1 MRHHAYT
8 ASVSD
13 SIDGRSERRQSPGL
27 AERVRV
33 FILHDLWHLDLRP
46 RSLTAS
52 GVRLL
57 QLGVMITRG
66 FIRDEL
72 LLRASA
78 LTYVSL
84 LSLMPLLLVT
94 VSLIGLVGGQ
104 DRIVD
109 MLVGQLTAVS
119 PDAREIILARLR
131 ETQIGSLGTV
141 GGSLLIVTAIMTLRH
156 LEKTLNDIWG
166 IRKGRSWS
174 RRFADYLAVLVVAP
188 ILTATAVSLSTTM
201 QSGELFTQ
209 VLDRPLIAAAFGS
222 GLRYLPHV
230 LLTIAFT
237 FLYWFFPNTRVR
249 PLSALL
255 GGVIA
260 MLLFSLARHVYVD
273 LNIGAASYSVI
284 FGGMVALPL
293 VMVWLF
299 VCWSIVLLGAEVVFA
314 HQNLSHY
321 RQELTQVAPGPAERE
336 AVGLRIALEIAAAFR
351 RGHGPPIAS
360 GLSEELGVSVRTVR
374 EMLEALEV
382 SGIIVRCTSD
392 DGDTAYLP
400 ARPLDLIT
408 VSNVLDALRG
418 GRRASVSGVIT
429 RHGQISPF
437 DTAVGAVLD
446 ELDAARAGLAD
457 VRSLADLLTTVVESP
472 ARVPPSEEGS

>member
-1 MRHHAYT
+1 M
-8 ASVSD
+8 SD
-13 SIDGRSERRQSPGL
+13 SIEGRSGRRLTPGL

-33 FILHDLWHLDLRP
+33 FILRDLWRLDLRP

-52 GVRLL
+52 GIRLL
-57 QLGVMITRG
+57 QLAVMITRG

-104 DRIVD
+104 DRIID

-119 PDAREIILARLR
+119 PEAREMILVRLR
-131 ETQIGSLGTV
+131 ETNIGSLGTV
-141 GGSLLIVTAIMTLRH
+141 GGSLLIVTAVMTLRH

-174 RRFADYLAVLVVAP
+174 RRFSDYLAMLVVAP
-188 ILTATAVSLSTTM
+188 ILTATAISLATTM

-209 VLDRPLIAAAFGS
+209 LLDRPLIAAAYGS
-222 GLRYLPHV
+222 GLRYLPQV
-230 LLTIAFT
+230 LFTVSFT

-249 PLSALL
+249 PFSALL
-255 GGVIA
+255 GGLIA
-260 MLLFSLARHVYVD
+260 MLLFSLARHAYVD
-273 LNIGAASYSVI
+273 LSIGAARYSVI

-299 VCWSIVLLGAEVVFA
+299 VCWSIVLLGAEVAFA

-321 RQELTQVAPGPAERE
+321 RQELTQVTPGPAERE

-351 RGHGPPIAS
+351 RGHGPPVAA
-360 GLSEELGVSVRTVR
+360 GLSDRLGVSVRTVR
-374 EMLEALEV
+374 QMLEALEE
-382 SGIIVRCTSD
+382 SGLVVRCTGD
-392 DGDTAYLP
+392 DRETAYVP
-400 ARPLDLIT
+400 ARPLDRIS

-418 GRRASVSGVIT
+418 DRRESASGVARSHEQVT
-429 RHGQISPF
+429 PF
-437 DTAVGAVLD
+437 DTAVDAVLD
-446 ELDAARAGLAD
+446 ELDSARARVAD
-457 VRSLADLLTTVVESP
+457 DRNLADLLTTIVDP
-472 ARVPPSEEGS
+472 AAPPPSPEDLS